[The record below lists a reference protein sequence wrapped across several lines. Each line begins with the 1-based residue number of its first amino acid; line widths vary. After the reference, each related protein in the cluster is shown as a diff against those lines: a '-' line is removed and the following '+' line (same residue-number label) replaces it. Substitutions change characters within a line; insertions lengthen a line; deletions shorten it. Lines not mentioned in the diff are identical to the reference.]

1 MNITLKQKNAVALQ
15 GDLSILTIEN
25 LMQLMGHAGLY
36 GELQIQTPTNSALL
50 FVEEGIL
57 IYSYIKNTPMRI
69 GQRLI
74 QGNYVTSEQLQDCLS
89 LSRANTP
96 RPRIGK
102 ILVAKKYLR
111 QEDLEKVYKEQA
123 KDNFFEILS
132 WKTGSFTFIVKRLSR
147 NENISLHERID
158 HLTLEGVCHADELT
172 DSSKTSSLASISSS
186 VEAAAASYSQ

>member
-1 MNITLKQKNAVALQ
+1 MNITFKQKNTVALQ
-15 GDLSILTIEN
+15 GDLSIVTIEN

-50 FVEEGIL
+50 FVESGTL
-57 IYSYIKNTPMRI
+57 IYSYIKNTPMKI

-89 LSRANTP
+89 LYRDTSS

-102 ILVAKKYLR
+102 ILVEKKYLK

-123 KDNFFEILS
+123 KDNFFKILS
-132 WKTGSFTFIVKRLSR
+132 WQTGSFAFVVKRLSKS
-147 NENISLHERID
+147 EDIFLQERID
-158 HLTLEGVCHADELT
+158 HLTLAGVCHADELAYSNKAPT
-172 DSSKTSSLASISSS
+172 LRSVSSNVGA
-186 VEAAAASYSQ
+186 VAGYS